1 MGGFFVDH
9 LTWRW
14 VFYINVPV
22 GAVALVITSIVL
34 DLPYRRVQHAI
45 DYLGSA
51 LIMASA
57 TCLLFVTV
65 WGGASYPW
73 GSPQVVGMAVAG
85 VVLLGLFLWQETR
98 APEPTIPLR
107 LWRNQVFS
115 VAAGLAFLVR
125 FAMFGAIIFLPLYL

>member
-1 MGGFFVDH
+1 MIVYSGLMAGMLVAALDQTIVATALPTIVGDLGGLGAVFAFASVVGPLMGGFFVDH

-51 LIMASA
+51 LIMAAA

-65 WGGASYPW
+65 W
-73 GSPQVVGMAVAG
+73 
-85 VVLLGLFLWQETR
+85 
-98 APEPTIPLR
+98 
-107 LWRNQVFS
+107 
-115 VAAGLAFLVR
+115 
-125 FAMFGAIIFLPLYL
+125 